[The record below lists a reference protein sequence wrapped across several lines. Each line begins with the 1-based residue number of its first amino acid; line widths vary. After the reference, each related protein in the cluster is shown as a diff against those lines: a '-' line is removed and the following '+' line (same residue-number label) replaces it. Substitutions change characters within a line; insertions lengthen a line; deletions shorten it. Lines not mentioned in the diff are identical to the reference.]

1 MKLNFRFFCVLLAI
15 AIFTGPYFS
24 TYSVSN
30 VHAEPTK
37 NEISLIKEFLGE
49 KLPGVKFMVTP
60 SGFMLSKGIEALQ
73 VTPNNNGFT
82 MDNGNSIF
90 KVKYATDGF
99 EVIDEMGN
107 SLTIGET
114 IQGIA
119 RNPEIRG
126 ALQTAE
132 FIGIGIVEALP
143 IVSVVITF
151 LSMGR

>member
-1 MKLNFRFFCVLLAI
+1 MKLNLRLFCVLLAI
-15 AIFTGPYFS
+15 TIFTGPYFS
-24 TYSVSN
+24 IYSVSN
-30 VHAEPTK
+30 VHAEPTN
-37 NEISLIKEFLGE
+37 NEISLVEEFLDE
-49 KLPGVKFMVTP
+49 KLPGVKFMVTH
-60 SGFMLSKGIEALQ
+60 SGFMLSKGNEALQ
-73 VTPNNNGFT
+73 VTPNDYGFT
-82 MDNGNSIF
+82 MDNGDSIF
-90 KVKYATDGF
+90 KVKYVADGF

-107 SLTIGET
+107 SLIIGET

-151 LSMGR
+151 LYMGR

>member
-1 MKLNFRFFCVLLAI
+1 MKLNFRLFCVLLAI
-15 AIFTGPYFS
+15 PIFTNPYFS
-24 TYSVSN
+24 IYLVSN

-37 NEISLIKEFLGE
+37 KEISLVEEFLGE
-49 KLPGVKFMVTP
+49 KLPGVNFMATHN
-60 SGFMLSKGIEALQ
+60 GFMLSKGNEVLQ
-73 VTPNNNGFT
+73 VTPNNDGFT
-82 MDNGNSIF
+82 IYNGDSIF
-90 KVKYATDGF
+90 KVKYVTDGF

-143 IVSVVITF
+143 ILSGVIAL
-151 LSMGR
+151 LSIGR